1 MSKETLVFVFGI
13 LLTII
18 PFLGVPVLWRQYVI
32 FGIGVL
38 LILIGYALR
47 RRVYLS
53 RFDLGNGERG
63 TDSFVE
69 TTEQL
74 FDQRKLK

>member
-1 MSKETLVFVFGI
+1 MSKETFVFIFGI

-18 PFLGVPVLWRQYVI
+18 PFLGVPVMWRQYSI

-47 RRVYLS
+47 RKVYLE
-53 RFDLGNGERG
+53 RIETGTGERG
-63 TDSFVE
+63 TDSFIE
-69 TTEQL
+69 TTEKL
-74 FDQRKLK
+74 FDEDALK